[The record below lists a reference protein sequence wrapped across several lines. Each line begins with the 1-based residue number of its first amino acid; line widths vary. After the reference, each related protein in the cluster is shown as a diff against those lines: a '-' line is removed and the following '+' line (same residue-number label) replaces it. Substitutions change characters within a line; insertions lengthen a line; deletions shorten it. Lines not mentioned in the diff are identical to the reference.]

1 MIRKIR
7 ILLWQI
13 VSDWEQ
19 KLYPYE
25 NEDTND
31 YYYTVK
37 NDETGESYMT
47 IEWIKSFDQRI
58 ERLQDEMIYVQNEIR
73 KMKNDSKSI

>member
-1 MIRKIR
+1 MWRSIR

-19 KLYPYE
+19 RLYPCE
-25 NEDTND
+25 KEDAGD

-37 NDETGESYMT
+37 NEETGESYMI
-47 IEWIKSFDQRI
+47 IEWIKSFDERI
-58 ERLQDEMIYVQNEIR
+58 IRLQDEMLYVQ
-73 KMKNDSKSI
+73 SKLRSLKE